1 MQKELEK
8 LPSEANKLQQIIAT
22 LYMEN
27 DTLSSEKELL
37 QKKNHSL
44 KTTNNS
50 LLSEVELLKEQ
61 LRLLKA
67 KRFGRSSEK
76 LDSQIKQLELWIEES
91 ELNSVE
97 VVTTEAVVDTGE
109 SQGNCMKFI
118 TVNILSQMS
127 KFSCKI

>member
-91 ELNSVE
+91 
-97 VVTTEAVVDTGE
+97 
-109 SQGNCMKFI
+109 
-118 TVNILSQMS
+118 
-127 KFSCKI
+127 